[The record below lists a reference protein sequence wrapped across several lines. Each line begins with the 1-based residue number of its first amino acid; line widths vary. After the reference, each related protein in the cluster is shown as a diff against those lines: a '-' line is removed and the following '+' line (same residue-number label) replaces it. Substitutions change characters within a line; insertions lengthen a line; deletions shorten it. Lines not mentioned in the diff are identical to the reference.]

1 LHIALEIGFSASWF
15 SEHRA
20 ANVASDF
27 VNSVTE
33 YELFIATFWTF
44 NTQKTAAWFWDE
56 FVPFAHLIFLL
67 IIIL

>member
-1 LHIALEIGFSASWF
+1 LHIAIELGFSASWF
-15 SEHRA
+15 SEHCA
-20 ANVASDF
+20 ADVTGDF
-27 VNSVTE
+27 VNSVAE

-44 NTQKTAAWFWDE
+44 NAQKTAAWFWDE